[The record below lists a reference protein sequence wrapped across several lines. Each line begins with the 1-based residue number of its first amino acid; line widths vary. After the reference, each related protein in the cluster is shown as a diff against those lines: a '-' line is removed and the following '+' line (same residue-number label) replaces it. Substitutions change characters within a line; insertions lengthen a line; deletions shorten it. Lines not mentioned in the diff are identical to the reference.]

1 MNKAWYKHVN
11 AHKIVSGHSALCLV
25 MKLGLVMIFIILQ
38 ILIRI
43 CARSQLINMILSL
56 QSFLGC
62 IPLNLTLI
70 NSVFIFYFAKFSQ
83 CESFHFIEWIVV
95 SLSSFDQVSCFTL
108 LCKLCCFFKKVNR
121 FTLLSESFLLS
132 RENSE
137 STHFIILQ
145 HTF

>member
-83 CESFHFIEWIVV
+83 CESFHFIE
-95 SLSSFDQVSCFTL
+95 
-108 LCKLCCFFKKVNR
+108 
-121 FTLLSESFLLS
+121 
-132 RENSE
+132 
-137 STHFIILQ
+137 
-145 HTF
+145 